1 MNVSALQSH
10 PPIEL
15 AIGLLPSNEQSH
27 AQVSMRVLASHL
39 QVPCVV
45 VQRETAD
52 ITLKPSDTDA
62 NAICVISAFGEAKL
76 ERPMRLVPL
85 SEALQG
91 LIDGILAQEGQSATP
106 APATPQVSAFA
117 SVATAAAVPAS
128 DPTDSG
134 ESLLGLL
141 LGRKRQGPIEIT
153 LRSGRTL
160 LLDGRYAT
168 AHLSESPVAMLPML
182 QGDAIAGIANV
193 DAADFA
199 ARTGKGS
206 ALHPVGVEQLCWSLA
221 ETEDTAPALSRWHE
235 DDQARVTLDTWP
247 NLSVQ
252 HDNLAWLNVLG
263 QLSRRSMTLADLRS
277 AAINAGIAPAR
288 ARHGL
293 SLLLGYRHARVIA
306 SGTSENHNVVQMPVA
321 PKRQAEAAPTG
332 LLGRLRMRLRALA
345 A

>member
-1 MNVSALQSH
+1 MNASALQSH

-15 AIGLLPSNEQSH
+15 AIGLLPSSEQSH
-27 AQVSMRVLASHL
+27 VQVSMRVLASHL

-45 VQRETAD
+45 MQRETAD
-52 ITLKPSDTDA
+52 ITLKPSDSDA
-62 NAICVISAFGEAKL
+62 NAIAVVSAFGEAKL

-91 LIDGILAQEGQSATP
+91 LIDGILAHEGQSAAP
-106 APATPQVSAFA
+106 APVASTSNVAAFA
-117 SVATAAAVPAS
+117 RSVAAPLMGS
-128 DPTDSG
+128 NE

-141 LGRKRQGPIEIT
+141 LGRKHQGPIEIT
-153 LRSGRTL
+153 LRSGRTI

-168 AHLSESPVAMLPML
+168 AHLSDSPVSMLAML
-182 QGDAIAGIANV
+182 QGDTIARVSNV

-199 ARTGKGS
+199 ARTAKGS
-206 ALHPVGVEQLCWSLA
+206 VLFPVGVEQLCWSLA
-221 ETEDTAPALSRWHE
+221 ATDDTASALSRWHE
-235 DDQARVTLDTWP
+235 DEQARVTLDTWP

-252 HDNLAWLNVLG
+252 ADNLAWLSVLG
-263 QLSRRSMTLADLRS
+263 QLSRRTMTIAELRN
-277 AAINAGIAPAR
+277 AAIDAGIAPAR

-293 SLLLGYRHARVIA
+293 SLLLSYRHARVVA
-306 SGTSENHNVVQMPVA
+306 SGVTENNVVVQMPVA
-321 PKRQAEAAPTG
+321 PKRPAEAAPTG